1 MPANKQ
7 TMSTKT
13 RSILKVIAILIV
25 LLTVIMKL
33 DLVIIPALS
42 AYTYWLVVMAF
53 GLLWISSK

>member
-1 MPANKQ
+1 LPANKQ